1 MAKWLELQENNE
13 YNDVVISSRIRLA
26 RNLGKFKFPSYIS
39 SEDANKVFNTFAE
52 AINRIDKN
60 KDFSLVSMNDLDLI
74 DSNVL
79 MEEHIISP
87 ELIKNRKISHYI
99 INKNNLINLMIN
111 EEDHMRLQILLPELD
126 LYKAY
131 EMADELDRKLEKEVD
146 FAFNSKFGYLT
157 SCPTNTGTGMR
168 ASVML
173 VLPAL
178 QISNYIDGFKDSLGK
193 LGITI
198 RGVYGEGSEA
208 LGNMYQISNQK
219 TLGFSEEEVIDKLD
233 NIVLKVIEK
242 ERETRISLLN
252 NKTDFIE
259 DKIYRA
265 FGILKYSRIIS
276 DREALSHLSFLRM
289 GISLNLYNGLNFNQ
303 ITDLMLSIQ
312 KNNIL
317 RYKKFLN
324 SSESENALRANFIRD
339 YFEKEEMINE

>member
-1 MAKWLELQENNE
+1 MAKWLELQENKE

-26 RNLGKFKFPSYIS
+26 RNLENFKFPGYIS
-39 SEDANKVFNTFAE
+39 DEDAIKVFNTFAK
-52 AINRIDKN
+52 AIDKID
-60 KDFSLVSMNDLDLI
+60 KDKEFSLVSMNDLDLI

-87 ELIKNRKISHYI
+87 ELIKNRNISHYI
-99 INKNNLINLMIN
+99 ISKNNLINLMIN
-111 EEDHMRLQILLPELD
+111 EEDHMRLQVLLPELD

-131 EMADELDRKLEKEVD
+131 EMADKFDKKLEKEVD
-146 FAFNSKFGYLT
+146 FAFSSKFGYLT

-178 QISNYIDGFKDSLGK
+178 QLSNYIDGFKDSLSK

-219 TLGFSEEEVIDKLD
+219 TLGFSEEEVIDKLE
-233 NIVLKVIEK
+233 NIVLKVIDK
-242 ERETRISLLN
+242 ERETRIRLLSS
-252 NKTDFIE
+252 KTDFIE
-259 DKIYRA
+259 DKIFRA
-265 FGILKYSRIIS
+265 FGILKYSRMIS

-289 GISLNLYNGLNFNQ
+289 GISLNLYDGLSFNQ

-317 RYKKFLN
+317 RYRNFLN
-324 SSESENALRANFIRD
+324 SNEDENTLRAKFIRD
-339 YFEKEEMINE
+339 YFEKEELINE

>member
-1 MAKWLELQENNE
+1 MAKWLKLQENHE

-26 RNLGKFKFPSYIS
+26 RNLEKFKFPSYIS
-39 SEDANKVFNTFAE
+39 NEDAASVFKVFAE
-52 AINRIDKN
+52 AINKIDSN
-60 KDFSLVSMNDLDLI
+60 KEFSLVSMKDLDLI

-87 ELIKNRKISHYI
+87 ELIKNRNISHYI

-131 EMADELDRKLEKEVD
+131 EMADELDRKLEKEID
-146 FAFNSKFGYLT
+146 FAYNSKFGYLT

-178 QISNYIDGFKDSLGK
+178 QFSNYIDGFKDSLGK

-219 TLGFSEEEVIDKLD
+219 TLGFSEEEVIDKLE
-233 NIVLKVIEK
+233 NIVLKVIDK
-242 ERETRISLLN
+242 ERETRIRLLSS
-252 NKTDFIE
+252 KTDFIE
-259 DKIYRA
+259 DKIFRA
-265 FGILKYSRIIS
+265 FGTLKYSRIIS

-289 GISLNLYNGLNFNQ
+289 GISLNLYKGLSFNQ

-312 KNNIL
+312 KNNMI
-317 RYKKFLN
+317 RYGKFLN
-324 SSESENALRANFIRD
+324 SNENDNTLRAKFIRD
-339 YFEKEEMINE
+339 YFEKEEIKNE